1 MPRTP
6 PGTRADYAA
15 FVPVATRWR
24 DNDAYGHMNNAVY
37 IEIFDTALSLWQMQ
51 AGLAID
57 AADGPR
63 LVIAECGCRYHSEL
77 RFPDPLSI
85 GLRVPRLGRTSFTV
99 ELGMFRGSD
108 AQAAAEGFF
117 VQVRVAPDGS
127 GTLPLGT
134 DLAARLAPLHMT
146 RD

>member
-37 IEIFDTALSLWQMQ
+37 IEIFDTALSLWQIQ

-57 AADGPR
+57 AEDGPR
-63 LVIAECGCRYHSEL
+63 LVIAESGCRYHAEL
-77 RFPDPLSI
+77 RFPDPLDI
-85 GLRVPRLGRTSFTV
+85 GLRIPHLGRRSFTV
-99 ELGMFRGSD
+99 ELGMFRGTED
-108 AQAAAEGFF
+108 HAAAEGFF

-127 GTLPLGT
+127 AAMPLGEALT
-134 DLAARLAPLHMT
+134 ARLAPLHMP